1 MFRTKIPSE
10 PRNQETFSTLGKTI
24 LEDDATADFSIRCD
38 TKEFRVHRS
47 ILCAR
52 SPVFRASILTPMVE
66 AAKGEIFVKDLGE
79 KTLATILHYVYTGEL
94 ELSEDSNIV
103 ELTWGGNKY
112 LLPGFMELLGF
123 RLQMMKEQLKGKMIA
138 DLLIAAY
145 RHGAEDLR
153 KIALDRIRADREIIS
168 DEAFRKEMEMQ
179 RAPLSLMMDIIK
191 DL

>member
-1 MFRTKIPSE
+1 MFRTKILSE
-10 PRNQETFSTLGKTI
+10 PSNQETFSTLGKTI

-38 TKEFRVHRS
+38 AKEFRVHRN

-123 RLQMMKEQLKGKMIA
+123 RLQMMKQLKGKMVA